1 MRENPALLIVDVQ
14 NDFCPGGTLPV
25 PGGDEV
31 VPLLNRYI
39 ELFHT
44 AGLPVFA
51 SRDWHP
57 AETSHFKTYGGIWP
71 VHCVQGSEGARFH
84 PDLTLPTDAVILSKG
99 MNPAQDAYS
108 AFQGVNDRGAPLPEI
123 IESLG
128 ITRLY
133 VGGLA
138 TDYCVRA
145 SVLAGLEFG
154 LAVTLLKDAVR
165 GVDLTPGDSDRA
177 MAEMVAAGAKTAV
190 LADLENSGMP
200 CSEGTRSTD
209 AGHC

>member
-1 MRENPALLIVDVQ
+1 MGENPALLIVDVQ

-39 ELFHT
+39 ELFRT

-57 AETSHFKTYGGIWP
+57 AETSHFKAYGGTWP
-71 VHCVQGSEGARFH
+71 AHCVQGSEGARFH
-84 PDLTLPTDAVILSKG
+84 PDLMLPTEAVILSKG
-99 MNPAQDAYS
+99 MNPAQDDYS
-108 AFQGVNDRGAPLPEI
+108 AFQGVNDQGAPLPKI
-123 IESLG
+123 IESMG

-145 SVLAGLEFG
+145 SVLEGIEHG

-165 GVDLTPGDSDRA
+165 GVDLTPGDSERA
-177 MAEMVAAGAKTAV
+177 MAEMVAAGAETAV
-190 LADLENSGMP
+190 LADLENRGVP
-200 CSEGTRSTD
+200 CS
-209 AGHC
+209 

>member
-39 ELFHT
+39 ELFRT
-44 AGLPVFA
+44 VGRPVFA

-57 AETSHFKTYGGIWP
+57 AETSHFKAYGGIWP
-71 VHCVQGSEGARFH
+71 AHCVQGSEGARFH
-84 PDLTLPTDAVILSKG
+84 PGLALPPDAVILSKG
-99 MNPAQDAYS
+99 MDPARDDYS
-108 AFQGVNDRGAPLPEI
+108 ALQGVNEQGAPLPEI
-123 IESLG
+123 IGSLG

-154 LAVTLLKDAVR
+154 LAVTLLQDAVR
-165 GVDLTPGDSDRA
+165 GVDLTPGDSERA
-177 MAEMVAAGAKTAV
+177 MAEMVAAGAETAV
-190 LADLENSGMP
+190 LADLERKGVP
-200 CSEGTRSTD
+200 CS
-209 AGHC
+209 